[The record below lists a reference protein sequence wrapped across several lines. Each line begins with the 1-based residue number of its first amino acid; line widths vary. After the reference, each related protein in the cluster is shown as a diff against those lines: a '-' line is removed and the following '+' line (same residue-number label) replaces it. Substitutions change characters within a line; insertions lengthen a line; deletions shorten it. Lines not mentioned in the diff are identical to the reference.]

1 MNSDQIMMYIS
12 SDDLQFHF
20 GVDHP
25 EKVDPESYQVIR
37 IVNPLRPVR
46 HHPRGH
52 LLGKRSGEDTKDL
65 THNLQVKAFG
75 KKYEVCNIALLSKS
89 KCALCLR
96 PFSGRNFHAVGT
108 QRINTVRKGME

>member
-1 MNSDQIMMYIS
+1 MIYIS

-25 EKVDPESYQVIR
+25 EKVDPASYQVIR
-37 IVNPLRPVR
+37 IVNPLKPVR

-52 LLGKRSGEDTKDL
+52 LLGKRSGEDTGDL

-75 KKYEVCNIALLSKS
+75 KKYEVCNILSTSFKKHVCTLVS
-89 KCALCLR
+89 ETILN
-96 PFSGRNFHAVGT
+96 FSCSRNARDQYT
-108 QRINTVRKGME
+108 MSERA

>member
-1 MNSDQIMMYIS
+1 MNFNQIMISDQIMIYIS

-25 EKVDPESYQVIR
+25 EKVNPASYQVIR

-46 HHPRGH
+46 HHPQGH
-52 LLGKRSGEDTKDL
+52 LLGKRSGEDTGDL

-75 KKYEVCNIALLSKS
+75 KKYDDAFLYIFEIDVIISL
-89 KCALCLR
+89 
-96 PFSGRNFHAVGT
+96 HV
-108 QRINTVRKGME
+108 